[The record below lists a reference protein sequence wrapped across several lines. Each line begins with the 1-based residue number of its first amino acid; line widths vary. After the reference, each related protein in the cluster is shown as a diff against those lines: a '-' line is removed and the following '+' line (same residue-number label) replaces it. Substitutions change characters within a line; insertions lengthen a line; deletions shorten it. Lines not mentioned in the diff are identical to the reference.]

1 MSIGGVGGRGGSYRV
16 IIDVLPDDVFTYTV
30 GAPGT
35 GGAPSYG
42 YPSLGSAGGT
52 AGNITVTHVRTGIT
66 YTAYGGGGG
75 GLGGFGGGTGSTGTN
90 GAGGGTGGAGLGAYG
105 GTGGAGQDS
114 PGQPGQAG
122 ELVFENYQ
130 SNGLVSRSE
139 WEVLIGHLSQRFTN
153 YNWP

>member
-1 MSIGGVGGRGGSYRV
+1 MAVGGNGGRGGSYRV
-16 IIDVLPDDVFTYTV
+16 VIDVLEGDVFTYTV

-42 YPSLGSAGGT
+42 YSNAQAGGN

-75 GLGGFGGGTGSTGTN
+75 AAGIYFGTTASANGTD
-90 GAGGGTGGAGLGAYG
+90 GAGGGTGGAGLGALG
-105 GTGGAGQDS
+105 GVGGAGESS

-130 SNGLVSRSE
+130 SNGLISRSE